1 VRGGRGR
8 GGGRGGGGGG
18 GGGGVKN
25 TSTSEEKKKEART
38 RRTMPM
44 NPGAYFAR
52 AWTRIL
58 YVKCECKA
66 KGMKGADVGIKFL
79 SNAAMKS

>member
-1 VRGGRGR
+1 MNKKT
-8 GGGRGGGGGG
+8 GRGGGG
-18 GGGGVKN
+18 K
-25 TSTSEEKKKEART
+25 EYLYQRRKKKEART

-58 YVKCECKA
+58 CVKCECKA